1 MGGRAWSAD
10 DLKTLS
16 DMYLSG
22 SPEHEIAEALG
33 RTVASIAIARYS
45 RRILRP
51 ADKILGAVPW
61 GDDLKLAARL
71 LFEAGLACQLIADRF
86 GRSRIAIKRMANMEG
101 WKRSPV
107 CTLPVDFFDTELEQ
121 WKILDH
127 IPYAVSNLG
136 RVLSRHPGHAGKIL
150 KAWRDDHGY
159 DHVTLE
165 FDDTRKRHAVHRL
178 VASAFLGPRPVECKD
193 VAHEDGVPWNN
204 NKENLRWSTHSD
216 NQRDRARHG
225 TVRMAGNKH
234 LKVWLGPRKDDIRI
248 SCNG

>member
-1 MGGRAWSAD
+1 MGRRTWSAA

-22 SPEHEIAEALG
+22 ASEREIAEVLG
-33 RTVASIAIARYS
+33 RTVASIAIARYN

-51 ADKILGAVPW
+51 EGKILRSAPW
-61 GDDLKLAARL
+61 GDDLRLAARL
-71 LFEAGLACQLIADRF
+71 LFEAGLARQLIADRF
-86 GRSRIAIKRMANMEG
+86 GRSSIAIKRMAEMEG
-101 WKRSPV
+101 WKRPPV
-107 CTLPVDFFDTELEQ
+107 CTLPADFFDTELEQ
-121 WKILDH
+121 WRILDH
-127 IPYAVSNLG
+127 RPYAVSNLG
-136 RVLSRHPGHAGKIL
+136 RVSSRHPGRAGKIL
-150 KAWRDDHGY
+150 KTWRDDEGY

-165 FDDTRKRHAVHRL
+165 FDGKSKRHAVHRL
-178 VASAFLGPRPVECKD
+178 VAIAFLGPRPAGCED

-234 LKVWLGPRKDDIRI
+234 LKVWLGPRKNDVRV
-248 SCNG
+248 SCDG